1 MKLLISILV
10 FGLPLFGCSEKTL
23 LVSTPLVPQTEEA
36 EQGYPNQFSPSSKIT
51 FSLDE
56 PSHVLLTLFDLEGDE
71 VETLIDAYLNAGDHT
86 IILESG
92 RFPYGLYFYRFKT
105 KDYTATTWLVIQE

>member
-10 FGLPLFGCSEKTL
+10 FGLPLTGCGEKTL
-23 LVSTPLVPQTEEA
+23 LMSTPLVPQTEEA
-36 EQGYPNQFSPSSKIT
+36 EQGYPNQFEPSSKIT

-86 IILESG
+86 IMLESG
-92 RFPYGLYFYRFKT
+92 RFADGLYFYRLKT
-105 KDYTATTWLVIQE
+105 KDYTATHWLVIQE